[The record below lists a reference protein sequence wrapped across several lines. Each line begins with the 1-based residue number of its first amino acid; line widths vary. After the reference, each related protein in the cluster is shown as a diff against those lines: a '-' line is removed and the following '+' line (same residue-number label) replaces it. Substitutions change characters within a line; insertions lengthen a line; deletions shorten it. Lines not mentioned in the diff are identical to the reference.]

1 MKEKKKAP
9 LLREHRGDVQ
19 AVVASGFGW
28 LHASRFRLM
37 TIEDLGLALQW
48 LEALQRSGLVR
59 SVKDV
64 GGLRNSAD
72 PDDHLAAIAFSH
84 AGLRAL
90 GFDDSPEFPF
100 PTAFRS
106 GMGSALR
113 EDLLRDQPRDQ
124 WLWGDQAGQGGHA
137 SARQVVHILF
147 GHWWR
152 DGAEWTFPP
161 IPQGAF
167 RIREVHGDPGFF
179 RGEDLYEPFG
189 FRDGISQPVIYGLK
203 EDVDRGPEDPL
214 AQDHVVAPGEFI
226 LGYRNEYDELSYCPH
241 MVRPKHALRATA
253 WAGNLGFNGSYLAV
267 RETNQDM
274 EALKRLD
281 EIVMPRSSFPAG
293 VCPAEKMMGRHRDGR
308 PLGWPQ
314 GRPLTDQ
321 EANAFRYRVEDEG
334 GFVTPRGS
342 HIRRANPRDM
352 LGHDVESG
360 ILSSK
365 LHRLL
370 RRGRPYRGDGGKP
383 VGLFFI
389 ACNTDLERQFEF
401 IYQRW
406 MRNPR
411 FADLE
416 DQDDPMLG
424 ATGPD
429 RRFSIPCLPAG
440 EPIAFQSLT
449 TTVGGG
455 YFFLPG
461 LGALSTIA
469 QR

>member
-1 MKEKKKAP
+1 MKKAP
-9 LLREHRGDVQ
+9 LLMEHRNDIQ

-37 TIEDLGLALQW
+37 TIVDSHLAMQW
-48 LEALQRSGLVR
+48 LAEMRQSGLVR
-59 SVKDV
+59 SIEEV
-64 GGLRNSAD
+64 GTFKLLTASG
-72 PDDHLAAIAFSH
+72 PDQLAAIAFSH
-84 AGLRAL
+84 AGLQQL
-90 GFDDSPEFPF
+90 GLDDSPAYPF

-113 EDLLRDQPRDQ
+113 QELLRDHPRDQ
-124 WLWGDQAGQGGHA
+124 WVWGDAAGDGKQEV
-137 SARQVVHILF
+137 ARQVVHVLF

-152 DGAEWTFPP
+152 DGAECAFPRLP
-161 IPQGAF
+161 AGAF
-167 RIREVHGDPGFF
+167 KVRVVHGSPEFF
-179 RGEDLYEPFG
+179 DGKTLYEPFG

-203 EDVDRGPEDPL
+203 ADGEDEPTGRFSK
-214 AQDHVVAPGEFI
+214 DHVVAPGEFI
-226 LGYRNEYDELSYCPH
+226 LGYRNEYDELSYCPDV
-241 MVRPKHALRATA
+241 VRRGQALQESA
-253 WAGNLGFNGSYLAV
+253 WEGNFTFNGSYLAV
-267 RETNQDM
+267 REIDQDV
-274 EALKRLD
+274 EALGRLD
-281 EIVMPRSSFPAG
+281 DIVMPPASCPAG
-293 VCPAEKMMGRHRDGR
+293 VCAAEKMMGRHRDGR
-308 PLGWPQ
+308 PLGWPAD
-314 GRPLTDQ
+314 RPLNEQ
-321 EANAFRYRVEDEG
+321 ESNAFRYRVDDED

-370 RRGRPYRGDGGKP
+370 RRGRPYRSEDETS

-401 IYQRW
+401 IHQRW
-406 MRNPR
+406 LRNPR

-416 DQDDPMLG
+416 NEDDPILG
-424 ATGPD
+424 APGPD
-429 RRFSIPCLPAG
+429 RRFSIPGMPSGRC
-440 EPIAFQSLT
+440 ISFQSLT

-461 LGALSTIA
+461 IKALHSLA
-469 QR
+469 